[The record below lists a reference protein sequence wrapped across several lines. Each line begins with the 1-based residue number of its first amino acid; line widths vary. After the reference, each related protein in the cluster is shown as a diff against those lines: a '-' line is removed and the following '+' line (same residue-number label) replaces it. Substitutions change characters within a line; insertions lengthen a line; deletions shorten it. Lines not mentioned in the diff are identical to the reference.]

1 MDGLHIC
8 SQKWYTVSGSKEK
21 RRWNESFCRVES
33 EISNVVNYKNGET
46 LCSIRSYT
54 DGFR

>member
-8 SQKWYTVSGSKEK
+8 LQKWYTVSSSKEK

-33 EISNVVNYKNGET
+33 EISNVVNYKNEET